1 MLAVDANGIAQ
12 QWSQLPAQME
22 RFLELTFLVMGRD
35 EAKVTE
41 SRHEKTPLAE
51 TSGGNKY
58 DQFRTNKWSTTKTTI
73 VTEMWLES

>member
-1 MLAVDANGIAQ
+1 
-12 QWSQLPAQME
+12 ME
-22 RFLELTFLVMGRD
+22 SFLELTFLVVGRD

-58 DQFRTNKWSTTKTTI
+58 EPISH
-73 VTEMWLES
+73 